1 MPISPT
7 YLHKRCHSVIFSG
20 QLAGPRGRG
29 WAGRRLC
36 RPPAGE
42 GVGCAPIPGRWEE
55 EGRWGAFSESAGV
68 GADREDSIP
77 IGRWAAQRAAKAGKG
92 SR

>member
-1 MPISPT
+1 M
-7 YLHKRCHSVIFSG
+7 
-20 QLAGPRGRG
+20 GRPAVVPP
-29 WAGRRLC
+29 AGRR
-36 RPPAGE
+36 RGWMR
-42 GVGCAPIPGRWEE
+42 APSGALAER
-55 EGRWGAFSESAGV
+55 GWGAFSESAGV